1 MDRLT
6 KRKLWLFTALA
17 ALIYLLA
24 AVTVPTSIL
33 VQVLNGL
40 FLGFSIVVTIVFAP
54 LFWRA
59 IRQPEF
65 DDVSQLTVGMG
76 LMWSSI
82 WIARALNAYG
92 QAQGFEHGINSPVV
106 GVSAYFGVVGLLLH
120 ITAPGMVRD
129 RWVYNR
135 RWVYTAVLSGF
146 VIAAIVIK
154 VQGA

>member
-17 ALIYLLA
+17 ALIYPLA

-65 DDVSQLTVGMG
+65 DGVSQLTVGMG
-76 LMWSSI
+76 LMWWSI
-82 WIARALNAYG
+82 WIALALNAYG
-92 QAQGFEHGINSPVV
+92 QTRGFEHVVNSPVV
-106 GVSAYFGVVGLLLH
+106 GVSAYFGMVGLLLH

-146 VIAAIVIK
+146 IIAAIVIK